1 MTGPVSLAAANAGLA
16 MAPAT
21 PDDRA
26 KLAQVAKQFEA
37 IFLRQMLAAA
47 RKTDFGGDE
56 LFGGQGEETF
66 RDMQDS
72 QFADIASKTGS
83 IGLAQSIEAQLARF
97 LPPEG

>member
-21 PDDRA
+21 PGDHE

-47 RKTDFGGDE
+47 RKTDFGGDG

-83 IGLAQSIEAQLARF
+83 IGLAQSIEAQLSRY
-97 LPPEG
+97 LQPEG